1 MSSQQ
6 QQVSRRGFLRLTG
19 ISAGAMTVAA
29 CVPAAPS
36 GETAAGDSAAPAEEV
51 REIVW
56 STWAGGDAEIKLKQ
70 ETVEV
75 FNQDRG
81 EGMGINC
88 SVRIITDYMG
98 YFTKVETSFAGGDAP
113 DAIWCDHRLWGGWI
127 FAGWLRD
134 LKPLVDLEPD
144 DSSIRLVLD
153 IIPEYS
159 HSYVGGVYGIP
170 HLIQI
175 MGTWVNKEMF
185 EEAGIDLPP
194 VNWGDP
200 SWTAEKVTE
209 IAQALTKRDS
219 DGNAEQLGIN
229 IPCCIL
235 GGGPGYALVQSNGG
249 LAFDEGWTEW
259 LMDEDPAS
267 DVVQWAYDNF
277 NVHKTAPTPQE
288 SQAGI
293 SFWTGKVAMDMAW
306 LTWPARLVEASYG
319 QWTPSPHPL
328 PMFKEP
334 KEWAHGIPIACSQQS
349 EHPEAVLEF
358 ARWMVEEGDDLNV
371 GLGYAAPM
379 LDKHADLLL
388 THAPGL
394 DYVTE
399 ELLKMPREPF
409 LQALDYADVV
419 NPHFPR
425 WFIVNRDIWTPKVHD
440 VLIVGEQT
448 NAQELIAAVEP
459 EVQEQIELGMQDLEE
474 FGS

>member
-1 MSSQQ
+1 M
-6 QQVSRRGFLRLTG
+6 
-19 ISAGAMTVAA
+19 
-29 CVPAAPS
+29 
-36 GETAAGDSAAPAEEV
+36 
-51 REIVW
+51 
-56 STWAGGDAEIKLKQ
+56 
-70 ETVEV
+70 
-75 FNQDRG
+75 
-81 EGMGINC
+81 
-88 SVRIITDYMG
+88 
-98 YFTKVETSFAGGDAP
+98 
-113 DAIWCDHRLWGGWI
+113 DHRLWGGWI

-134 LKPLVDLEPD
+134 LKPLVDLEPE

-200 SWTAEKVTE
+200 SWTAERVTE

-334 KEWAHGIPIACSQQS
+334 KEWAHGIPIACAQQS

-459 EVQEQIELGMQDLEE
+459 EVQEQIELGMQDMEE